1 MAKNEFREQI
11 LKQYAQQLRTEEKSR
26 ATIEKYLRDVRRF
39 GRWLHGQEIT
49 KEQVIGYKQ
58 QLLQSGYALRSI
70 NSMLASVNSFLI
82 FMDWPDCKVKSLKVQ
97 RQVYC
102 AEEKE
107 LTKAEY
113 ERLLKAAGKN
123 EQLRLVMETI
133 CSTGI
138 RVSELKYFT
147 AEAVRRGEVIVRCK
161 AKTRTI
167 LLPGKLRRLLLDYA
181 GKQKIRLG
189 VIFLTGRG
197 KPLDRKAIWAQ
208 MKRLCKAAGVK
219 PGKVFPHNLR
229 KLFARTFYGIEKDI
243 AKLAD
248 ILGHS
253 SVDTTRI
260 YIMTSGTEH
269 RQKLERLGL
278 VV

>member
-1 MAKNEFREQI
+1 M
-11 LKQYAQQLRTEEKSR
+11 
-26 ATIEKYLRDVRRF
+26 
-39 GRWLHGQEIT
+39 
-49 KEQVIGYKQ
+49 
-58 QLLQSGYALRSI
+58 
-70 NSMLASVNSFLI
+70 
-82 FMDWPDCKVKSLKVQ
+82 KSLKVQ

-181 GKQKIRLG
+181 GKWKIRSG

-208 MKRLCKAAGVK
+208 MKGLCKAAGVK

>member
-1 MAKNEFREQI
+1 M
-11 LKQYAQQLRTEEKSR
+11 
-26 ATIEKYLRDVRRF
+26 
-39 GRWLHGQEIT
+39 
-49 KEQVIGYKQ
+49 
-58 QLLQSGYALRSI
+58 
-70 NSMLASVNSFLI
+70 
-82 FMDWPDCKVKSLKVQ
+82 
-97 RQVYC
+97 
-102 AEEKE
+102 
-107 LTKAEY
+107 
-113 ERLLKAAGKN
+113 
-123 EQLRLVMETI
+123 
-133 CSTGI
+133 
-138 RVSELKYFT
+138 SELKYFT